1 MTDLEKQ
8 RAFER
13 QRRLRGYIMKVLL
26 ADYPHHVP
34 RFSLDEALFSLGHDY
49 SDGEVL
55 AEVVY
60 LRDLELVEW
69 DASERDGEDRYAYVL
84 TPEGR
89 RVAQGQ
95 KRHEDVVFIA

>member
-1 MTDLEKQ
+1 MTDLEKS
-8 RAFER
+8 RIYER

-49 SDGEVL
+49 SAAEVL

-60 LRDLELVEW
+60 LRDLALVEW
-69 DASERDGEDRYAYVL
+69 NADEKDGDDRYEYVL
-84 TPEGR
+84 TPNGR
-89 RVAQGQ
+89 KIAQGQ
-95 KRHEDVVFIA
+95 KRHEDVVFVA